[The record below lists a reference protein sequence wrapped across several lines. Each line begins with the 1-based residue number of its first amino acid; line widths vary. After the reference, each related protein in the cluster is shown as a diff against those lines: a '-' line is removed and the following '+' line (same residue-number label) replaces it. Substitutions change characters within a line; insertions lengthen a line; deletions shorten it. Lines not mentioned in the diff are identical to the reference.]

1 MNELLIEIKEKSIDQ
16 DGKKTIGIFVQSL
29 FREKL
34 LYKFFESKNGTWKV
48 IKNFTEDNYVYWN
61 PTEEG
66 KYIIMIQAKEVDSTN
81 SFDYV
86 ERVEYINEK
95 ESNDIAKTNIDNEKE
110 KKQYNK
116 GIYIQDIQKNNLEK
130 FEQKIKSKFEY
141 EYLNPY
147 EEMFEKKYSKA
158 NNISENNEEI
168 EDNQKIKFR
177 VEEELEHDNTK
188 LIESETLTNKLFIM
202 NDSENNID
210 IQNQYSEEYEESK
223 KNIKVVEEEDEL
235 LVQAKVSEES
245 EMKIEETSEVLEEK
259 AIELINESSEQEVV
273 HQKFIADINEGTEEE
288 IDKISVAEEKVDEDI
303 EDIEDIEDTSED
315 INFNNLH
322 KKDSDL
328 IEIKDISYNE
338 DILYPFITDEEKE
351 ALVPNKNSIA
361 ARTTHVNVPE
371 ENLLEINEK
380 TEDVLK
386 KSEHHEKLIKYIL
399 VGPRKNY
406 CIGSQIVFTLL
417 SESKITTVSK
427 YKLYIDN
434 KLVEELP
441 YNHNK
446 TFVIYPTCSGEYRV
460 EFYSKYENS
469 DTEYMDKK
477 VQTLYV
483 READPIESIGIS
495 CDRTVIRCREDV
507 TFMTTVRGGRNVVYE
522 FYIFKDGNWCLEQE
536 YSKKSYYT
544 LMPFK
549 EGTSK
554 LLVLAKNY
562 ASEADYDEF
571 IICKFN
577 VEKNNT
583 DIEDVFSMNYN

>member
-29 FREKL
+29 FRQKL

-95 ESNDIAKTNIDNEKE
+95 ESNDVVKMNIYNEKE
-110 KKQYNK
+110 KKQPNK

-130 FEQKIKSKFEY
+130 FEEKIKCKFQY

-147 EEMFEKKYSKA
+147 EEMFEKKYAKV
-158 NNISENNEEI
+158 NNTSENNEEI

-177 VEEELEHDNTK
+177 VEEELEHDNSK

-210 IQNQYSEEYEESK
+210 IEEQYSEKYEESK
-223 KNIKVVEEEDEL
+223 KNVKVVEENEL
-235 LVQAKVSEES
+235 LVQDEVSEES
-245 EMKIEETSEVLEEK
+245 EMKIEETNKLLEK
-259 AIELINESSEQEVV
+259 RAIELINESPKHELV
-273 HQKFIADINEGTEEE
+273 HQKSIANIDEGTEQE
-288 IDKISVAEEKVDEDI
+288 IDKISIVEEVDEDI

-315 INFNNLH
+315 INFNNLY
-322 KKDSDL
+322 KKDSDI

-351 ALVPNKNSIA
+351 ALVSNKDSIT
-361 ARTTHVNVPE
+361 ARTMNVNMPE
-371 ENLLEINEK
+371 ENFVEINEK
-380 TEDVLK
+380 AEDILK

-406 CIGSQIVFTLL
+406 CIGSQIVFTIL
-417 SESKITTVSK
+417 SESKIPTVAK

-507 TFMTTVRGGRNVVYE
+507 TFMTTVRGGRNVLYE

>member
-29 FREKL
+29 FRQKL

-95 ESNDIAKTNIDNEKE
+95 ESNDVVKMNIYNEKE
-110 KKQYNK
+110 KKQPNK

-130 FEQKIKSKFEY
+130 FEEKIKCKFQY

-147 EEMFEKKYSKA
+147 EEMFEKKYAKV
-158 NNISENNEEI
+158 NNTSENNEEI

-177 VEEELEHDNTK
+177 VEEELEHDNSK

-210 IQNQYSEEYEESK
+210 IEEQYSEKYEESK
-223 KNIKVVEEEDEL
+223 KNVKVVEENEL
-235 LVQAKVSEES
+235 LVQDEVSEES
-245 EMKIEETSEVLEEK
+245 EMKIEETNKLLEK
-259 AIELINESSEQEVV
+259 RAIELINESPKHELV
-273 HQKFIADINEGTEEE
+273 HQKSIADIDEGTEQE
-288 IDKISVAEEKVDEDI
+288 IDKISIVEEVD

-315 INFNNLH
+315 INFNNLY
-322 KKDSDL
+322 KKDSDI
-328 IEIKDISYNE
+328 IEIKDISYNK

-351 ALVPNKNSIA
+351 ALVSNKDSIT
-361 ARTTHVNVPE
+361 ARTMNVNMPE
-371 ENLLEINEK
+371 QNFVEINEK
-380 TEDVLK
+380 AEDILK

-406 CIGSQIVFTLL
+406 CIGSQIVFTIL
-417 SESKITTVSK
+417 SESKIPTVAK

-507 TFMTTVRGGRNVVYE
+507 TFMTTVRGGRNVLYE

>member
-29 FREKL
+29 FRQKL

-95 ESNDIAKTNIDNEKE
+95 ESNDVVKMNIYNEKE
-110 KKQYNK
+110 KKQPNK

-130 FEQKIKSKFEY
+130 FEEKIKCKFQY

-147 EEMFEKKYSKA
+147 EELFEKKYAKV
-158 NNISENNEEI
+158 NNTSENNEEI

-177 VEEELEHDNTK
+177 VEEELEHDNSK

-210 IQNQYSEEYEESK
+210 IEEQYSEKYEESK
-223 KNIKVVEEEDEL
+223 KNVKVVEENEL
-235 LVQAKVSEES
+235 LVQDEVSEES
-245 EMKIEETSEVLEEK
+245 EMKIEETNKLLEK
-259 AIELINESSEQEVV
+259 RAIELINESPKHELV
-273 HQKFIADINEGTEEE
+273 HQKSIANIDEGTEQE
-288 IDKISVAEEKVDEDI
+288 IDKISIVEEVDEDI

-315 INFNNLH
+315 INFNNLY
-322 KKDSDL
+322 KKDSDI

-351 ALVPNKNSIA
+351 ALVSNKDSIT
-361 ARTTHVNVPE
+361 ARTMNVNMPE
-371 ENLLEINEK
+371 ENFVEINEK
-380 TEDVLK
+380 AEDILK

-406 CIGSQIVFTLL
+406 CIGSQIVFTIL
-417 SESKITTVSK
+417 SESKIPTVAK

-507 TFMTTVRGGRNVVYE
+507 TFMTTVRGGRNVLYE